1 MNQQDPTPLTST
13 FSELLRNDPV
23 KATVVIT
30 WQDGQAYLN
39 GRPIDEGV
47 IELRKDGMTY
57 RSSVPLDL
65 MTERI

>member
-1 MNQQDPTPLTST
+1 M
-13 FSELLRNDPV
+13 FSKLLRNDPV

-57 RSSVPLDL
+57 RSAALVEVVTKKVDD
-65 MTERI
+65 ECR